1 VVYVPGNHDE
11 DFREFGGLGFGNLEI
26 QKDCIHETAQGERL
40 LVLHGD
46 EFDSVVKCSPW
57 LAALGS
63 RAYDFSLDM
72 NLYFNK
78 VRRAFGYEYW
88 SLAGYLKHKVKN
100 AVNYISSFEQAVA
113 REARRRGVDGVVCGH
128 IHRAEITRIDGV
140 LYCNDGDWVES
151 CTALVEDRNGRLAI
165 WDWSRMQGRA
175 GIAAAPEPVGMA
187 A

>member
-1 VVYVPGNHDE
+1 
-11 DFREFGGLGFGNLEI
+11 
-26 QKDCIHETAQGERL
+26 
-40 LVLHGD
+40 
-46 EFDSVVKCSPW
+46 
-57 LAALGS
+57 
-63 RAYDFSLDM
+63 M

-88 SLAGYLKHKVKN
+88 SLAGYLKHRVKN
-100 AVNYISSFEQAVA
+100 AVNYISSFEHAVA

-128 IHRAEITRIDGV
+128 IHRAEISRIDGM

-175 GIAAAPEPVGMA
+175 GDTVTPSPVELAA
-187 A
+187 